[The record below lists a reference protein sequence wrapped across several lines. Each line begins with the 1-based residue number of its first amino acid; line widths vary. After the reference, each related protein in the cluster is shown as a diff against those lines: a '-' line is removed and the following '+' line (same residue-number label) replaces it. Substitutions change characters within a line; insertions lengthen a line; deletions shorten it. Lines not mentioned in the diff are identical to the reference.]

1 MKKLYRLF
9 TLGLLLW
16 GAVLQ
21 PEASAMIPQPLYEA
35 DLHFVDA
42 REATGYYVD
51 MNSAIVS
58 KDYISAKVA
67 IIRADENRILLYSMY
82 FKPSKR
88 TYSFDNVLMFTY
100 DEKKPLGFTR
110 LKAGPFSIAPGSPVE
125 NIIDYIH
132 HPDKSDLM

>member
-9 TLGLLLW
+9 ALGLLLW

-100 DEKKPLGFTR
+100 DEKKPLGFIQ
-110 LKAGPFSIAPGSPVE
+110 LP
-125 NIIDYIH
+125 
-132 HPDKSDLM
+132 LCL